1 MLPAPTE
8 DSAWFSYL
16 RYAIQKSVEDSY
28 HGSSLS
34 YRLSV
39 INTYISK
46 LIAWCTPQSAYP
58 NTHHIEVWAPCGYAQ
73 LSAKKEQRNR
83 FVHVVIVIQK
93 TFSIL
98 LNFTQFIMDDS
109 GAQCLNSKLRIG
121 QLHRGR
127 FVYPRIWTYCGQR
140 RPWIV
145 VVDSY
150 GVKMI
155 VIQKN
160 VRIQFHIIFIYSVI
174 CGRSA
179 EILRMA
185 SRLEN
190 TKLSKNNKRTVSYYS
205 AARSSTNRV
214 IYNWML
220 TVDFGYI
227 IKFISL
233 KTCCFLGFIDI
244 FDGFEELHKLFT
256 IKKRNTTFTNS
267 SFFLETTYFKSLLKL
282 HIDEYNISKRSR
294 SLVALTVI
302 RIAHPIHLI
311 HTNSNVT
318 IKHLG
323 MPLYKIFR
331 FNTNSSLFPKVS
343 FVIRK
348 FEGINEGGCNF
359 GGYAIDHL
367 VSHKQFYPVL
377 LGPYCSGAAS
387 NIPLIDGIPY
397 LVFGIP
403 QTYLIIYAY
412 GPYYKVDIDV
422 IVQGTECEGI
432 VEPIMGCPFNLRIPQ
447 TGKYPNAQSRGRN
460 YLARCVRLEI
470 EYMLIDVLAGCIIV
484 QSIILSN
491 LQTYSLEIKGNV
503 ELYIYYQRPE
513 LLNNYRLHN
522 DIADAEFNIGLRNL
536 VTNVATPT
544 TSMTIWEESISY
556 LRIWQPVINLYEY
569 PSYLLYVNTTTRT
582 FECATVSEDSH
593 VRLKDYY
600 EFMVMLT
607 ITNFCGLGTYSKT
620 AVYIYK
626 YMIQPTT
633 RVTKLNPT
641 MYMIIT
647 TKICQEA
654 SNASLDVITMVLR
667 DVIFHSLDVIGDRTL
682 YSKTVDMTMNLL
694 YEKASLCSTF
704 QLQYRVEEVRDM
716 IPMSLSIG
724 VSKYHFMLVRQ
735 SISYMRYYMSPDSA
749 SNKNTHTY

>member
-16 RYAIQKSVEDSY
+16 KEAIQKSVEGS
-28 HGSSLS
+28 HPGSSLS
-34 YRLSV
+34 YRFSV
-39 INTYISK
+39 INTYASK
-46 LIAWCTPQSAYP
+46 LIAWCIPQAAYP
-58 NTHHIEVWAPCGYAQ
+58 NTHHIEVWVPCGYAQ
-73 LSAKKEQRNR
+73 LSAKKERSNR
-83 FVHVVIVIQK
+83 FVHVVIVTQK
-93 TFSIL
+93 TFSTL
-98 LNFTQFIMDDS
+98 LNFTRFIMDDS

-121 QLHRGR
+121 QLHRDR
-127 FVYPRIWTYCGQR
+127 FAYPKIWTYCGQR

-150 GVKMI
+150 RVKMI

-179 EILRMA
+179 EILRMV

-214 IYNWML
+214 IYNWMI

-282 HIDEYNISKRSR
+282 HIDEYNTSMRSR
-294 SLVALTVI
+294 SLVALTVM
-302 RIAHPIHLI
+302 RIAHQIHLL

-323 MPLYKIFR
+323 MPLYKIFS
-331 FNTNSSLFPKVS
+331 FNTNGTLFPKVS

-359 GGYAIDHL
+359 GGYAIEHL
-367 VSHKQFYPVL
+367 VNHKQFYPVL

-387 NIPLIDGIPY
+387 SIPLIDGIPY

-422 IVQGTECEGI
+422 VVQATECEGI
-432 VEPIMGCPFNLRIPQ
+432 VEPIMACPFNLQIPQ
-447 TGKYPNAQSRGRN
+447 TGGFPNSQSRGRN
-460 YLARCVRLEI
+460 YLAKCVQLNM
-470 EYMLIDVLAGCIIV
+470 EYILIDVLTGCIIV

-503 ELYIYYQRPE
+503 ELYINYQRPK
-513 LLNNYRLHN
+513 LLDGFGLHN
-522 DIADAEFNIGLRNL
+522 NIADAEFNIGLRNL
-536 VTNVATPT
+536 ASKVTTPP

-556 LRIWQPVINLYEY
+556 LRIWQPVDNLYEY
-569 PSYLLYVNTTTRT
+569 PSYLLHLNTTSRT

-593 VRLKDYY
+593 VQLKDYY
-600 EFMVMLT
+600 EFMLMLT

-641 MYMIIT
+641 MYMIIAAKT
-647 TKICQEA
+647 CQEA
-654 SNASLDVITMVLR
+654 FNAPLDVITMILR
-667 DVIFHSLDVIGDRTL
+667 NVIFHSLDVIGDRTL
-682 YSKTVDMTMNLL
+682 YSRTVDMTMNLL

-704 QLQYRVEEVRDM
+704 QLQYRLEEVRNM

-724 VSKYHFMLVRQ
+724 KSKLNHMMVRH
-735 SISYMRYYMSPDSA
+735 STSYARYYISPDSA
-749 SNKNTHTY
+749 SNNNTHTF